1 MEDWTQAKNILC
13 IRLDAMG
20 DVLMTTP
27 AMKALKD
34 AVPGRK
40 VSLLTSTQGALIA
53 SSIDIFEKV
62 FSYKAPWLKASGTRS
77 DSSVDVGLIED
88 LKKEK
93 FDAVVI
99 FTVYSQNPLPS
110 AFLCFLAE
118 IPLRAAYCREN
129 PYSLLTHWL
138 VEDEP
143 EQRLRHE
150 VRRHLDLVTHLGACG
165 EDLPLYLNVDKKSL
179 IAVEEKLKARNIF
192 PLSRDWIVIHP
203 GSTASSRRYSISGF
217 AKVADLIIE
226 ILGKRVLFTGSQ
238 DEREIINSIQTEMH
252 NPSDNLGGELSL
264 KEMIALLSKSPL
276 LISNNSGPVHMAAAL
291 GTPIVDLYALTN
303 PQHTPW
309 MVQHTTLF
317 HDVSCRYCYKS
328 ICPQGTNACLNNIEP
343 LKILDA
349 ANKLLEGNSGLPRI
363 DREAIHPL
371 PFHFAARKEEN
382 YDHT

>member
-1 MEDWTQAKNILC
+1 MKEWSQAKNILC

-34 AVPGRK
+34 AVPGRR
-40 VSLLTSTQGALIA
+40 VSLLTSAQGALIA
-53 SSIDIFEKV
+53 SSIDLFEKV
-62 FSYKAPWLKASGTRS
+62 LTYKAPWLKATEERNDTSS
-77 DSSVDVGLIED
+77 DFEIIEE

-110 AFLCFLAE
+110 AFLCYLSE

-138 VEDEP
+138 KEDEP
-143 EQRLRHE
+143 EKRLRHE
-150 VRRHLDLVTHLGACG
+150 VRRHLDLVTHLGASRG
-165 EDLPLYLNVDKKSL
+165 DLPLYLNVDDQAIMS
-179 IAVEEKLKARNIF
+179 VEKKLKERQIYSLNN
-192 PLSRDWIVIHP
+192 DWIVIHP
-203 GSTASSRRYSISGF
+203 GSTAASRRYSISGF

-226 ILGKRVLFTGSQ
+226 KLGKRVLFTGSLS
-238 DEREIINSIQTEMH
+238 EREIISSIQTEM
-252 NPSDNLGGELSL
+252 NNASDNLGGELSL
-264 KEMIALLSKSPL
+264 KEMIALLAKSPL

-309 MVQHTTLF
+309 MVQHATLY
-317 HDVSCRYCYKS
+317 HDVPCRYCYKS
-328 ICPQGTNACLNNIEP
+328 VCPQGTNACLNNIDP
-343 LKILDA
+343 LTILDA
-349 ANKLLEGNSGLPRI
+349 AKVLLEGTSGLPCF
-363 DREAIHPL
+363 DKEAIHPL
-371 PFHFAARKEEN
+371 PFHPVIRKEEN
-382 YDHT
+382 YDHA